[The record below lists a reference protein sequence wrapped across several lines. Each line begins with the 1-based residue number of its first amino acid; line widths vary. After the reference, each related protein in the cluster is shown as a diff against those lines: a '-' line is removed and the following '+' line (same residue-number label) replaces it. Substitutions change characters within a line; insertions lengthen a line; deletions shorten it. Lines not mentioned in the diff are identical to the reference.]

1 MSVESQ
7 AAKMASAAFPG
18 VMVCILVNVV
28 LLTLQS
34 MTNYWMS
41 LGEKTV
47 HLLLLLLFYQ
57 YTQHII
63 QIIYNNPT
71 ELLLLSWYPDNSKP
85 QT

>member
-34 MTNYWMS
+34 MTNY
-41 LGEKTV
+41 
-47 HLLLLLLFYQ
+47 
-57 YTQHII
+57 
-63 QIIYNNPT
+63 
-71 ELLLLSWYPDNSKP
+71 
-85 QT
+85 